1 MIDSLYIGATGMN
14 AQQLNIDT
22 VANNLANVNT
32 AGFKRSR
39 AQFEDLVYRS
49 VELAGP
55 ANGGR
60 LSPGRMGMGTAVA
73 GSAKMFAAGE
83 IKKTGESFDLAVSG
97 SGFFEVVLPDGNLA
111 YTRNGAFRL
120 DREGFLATQDGYRL
134 SAQVQLSPDAQQV
147 RIGAD
152 GAVFAR
158 LPGEEGDTELARIE
172 LASFANPAG
181 LSALGDNLFGATD
194 QSGDATLGAPGENG
208 VGQLQQGFLEGSNV
222 RLIDELLG
230 LILAQRAYEL
240 NAKVVQ
246 ASDEL
251 LGIAN
256 NLHR

>member
-32 AGFKRSR
+32 SGFKRSR
-39 AQFEDLVYRS
+39 TEFADLVYRA
-49 VELAGP
+49 VDLAGA

-60 LSPGRMGMGTAVA
+60 MTTGRMGMGTTVS
-73 GSAKMFAAGE
+73 GSAKQFSTGE
-83 IKKTGESFDLAVSG
+83 IKKTGETLDLAVNG
-97 SGFFEVVLPDGNLA
+97 PGFFEVVMPDGNLA

-120 DREGFLATQDGYRL
+120 DTDGFLATQDGFRL

-147 RIGAD
+147 RISAD
-152 GAVFAR
+152 GGVFAR
-158 LPGEEGDTELARIE
+158 LPNETAETELGRVE
-172 LASFANPAG
+172 LASFANPSG
-181 LSALGDNLFGATD
+181 LSSLGDNVFGATD
-194 QSGDATLGAPGENG
+194 KSGAATLGTAGANG
-208 VGQLQQGFLEGSNV
+208 LGQIQQGFLEGSNV
-222 RLIDELLG
+222 KLIDEMLG

-251 LGIAN
+251 LGMAN
-256 NLHR
+256 NLRR

>member
-14 AQQLNIDT
+14 AQQSNIDT

-32 AGFKRSR
+32 SGFKRSR
-39 AQFEDLVYRS
+39 TEFADLVYRT
-49 VELAGP
+49 VDLAG

-60 LSPGRMGMGTAVA
+60 VASGRIGMGTAVA
-73 GSAKMFAAGE
+73 GSAKLFSAGE
-83 IKKTGESFDLAVSG
+83 VKKTGEPFDLAVNG
-97 SGFFEVVLPDGNLA
+97 TGFFEVVLPDGNLA

-120 DREGFLATQDGYRL
+120 DRDGFLATQDGYRL
-134 SAQVQLSPDAQQV
+134 SAQVQISPDAQQV

-152 GAVFAR
+152 GGVFAK
-158 LPGEEGDTELARIE
+158 LPDETGETQLARIE

-181 LSALGDNLFGATD
+181 LSSLGDNVFGATD
-194 QSGDATLGAPGENG
+194 QSGAATLGTAGASGLGPI
-208 VGQLQQGFLEGSNV
+208 QQGFLEGSNV

-251 LGIAN
+251 LGMAN
-256 NLHR
+256 NLRR

>member
-14 AQQLNIDT
+14 AQQLSIDT

-32 AGFKRSR
+32 SGFKRGR
-39 AQFEDLVYRS
+39 VEFEDLLYR
-49 VELAGP
+49 VVDVAGSTGGNRP
-55 ANGGR
+55 A
-60 LSPGRMGMGTAVA
+60 SGRMGMGTAVA
-73 GSAKMFAAGE
+73 GSMKIFSAGE
-83 IKKTGESFDLAVSG
+83 IKKTGESFDLAING
-97 SGFFEVVLPDGNLA
+97 QGFFEIVLTDGNLA

-120 DREGFLATQDGYRL
+120 DNESFLATQDGHRL
-134 SAQVQLSPDAQQV
+134 SAGIQLPPDAAQV
-147 RIGAD
+147 RIAVN
-152 GAVFAR
+152 GAVLAR
-158 LPGEEGDTELARIE
+158 LPNEPNEVELARIE
-172 LASFANPAG
+172 LAGFANPGG
-181 LSALGDNLFGATD
+181 LTALGDNLYSATE
-194 QSGDATLGAPGENG
+194 QSGTPVLGTPGETG
-208 VGQLQQGFLEGSNV
+208 LGTVQQGFLEGSNV